1 MSRIF
6 QNTNNAQVL
15 FIFSNSNMLMDW
27 FYPERAEMR
36 DELEKL
42 RRENRKLWGRVQTME
57 SRFDR
62 VSIEQ
67 FLFTYS
73 GDEKTMS
80 STTNILKR
88 FGVWVTR

>member
-1 MSRIF
+1 
-6 QNTNNAQVL
+6 
-15 FIFSNSNMLMDW
+15 MLMDW

-36 DELEKL
+36 DEIEKL
-42 RRENRKLWGRVQTME
+42 RIENRKLWGRVQTME

-67 FLFTYS
+67 FIFTYS

-80 STTNILKR
+80 STTNILRR

>member
-1 MSRIF
+1 
-6 QNTNNAQVL
+6 
-15 FIFSNSNMLMDW
+15 MLMGW
-27 FYPERAEMR
+27 FYPERAKLRE
-36 DELEKL
+36 ENEKL
-42 RRENRKLWGRVQTME
+42 RVENRKLWGRVQTME

-73 GDEKTMS
+73 DDENAMS
-80 STTNILKR
+80 STTNILRR

>member
-1 MSRIF
+1 
-6 QNTNNAQVL
+6 
-15 FIFSNSNMLMDW
+15 
-27 FYPERAEMR
+27 MR
-36 DELEKL
+36 DEIEKL

-62 VSIEQ
+62 ISIEQ

-73 GDEKTMS
+73 GDENTMS
-80 STTNILKR
+80 STTNILRR